1 MATHLRCLDW
11 VARHRYWSH
20 LKLQAQLRGK
30 LRAVEHVVELMGP
43 DELLEG
49 ENTGLPSGELIPLGD
64 LPRRPR
70 KRSTQ
75 LTLHHFWPMK
85 KKRRWIQTTIRHYF

>member
-1 MATHLRCLDW
+1 MDW
-11 VARHRYWSH
+11 VRWHRYWRH
-20 LKLQAQLRGK
+20 LRRHTNLAE
-30 LRAVEHVVELMGP
+30 AVEQKMGP

-70 KRSTQ
+70 KRATQ

-85 KKRRWIQTTIRHYF
+85 KKRRLIQTSLRHYF